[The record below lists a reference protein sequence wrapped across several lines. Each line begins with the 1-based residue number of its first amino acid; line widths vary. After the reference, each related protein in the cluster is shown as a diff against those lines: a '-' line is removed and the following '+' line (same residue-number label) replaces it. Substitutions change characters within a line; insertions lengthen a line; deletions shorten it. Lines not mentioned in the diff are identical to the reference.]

1 MDVFFST
8 LSGRLDLLTWTGL
21 GLFLV
26 LAVTLGWFVPRR
38 THERM
43 LAIST
48 EAHEKAIQVQAT
60 SYEKALEVQAAS
72 YDIVIKGLSERNAD
86 VVADKVENREGRKA
100 WEAAATE
107 LLAQNKTMLDQNTTT
122 VHALEGIR
130 ESLDGLVSRDV
141 SQ

>member
-38 THERM
+38 THDRM
-43 LAIST
+43 I
-48 EAHEKAIQVQAT
+48 AIQAEASERALKIQAE
-60 SYEKALEVQAAS
+60 SYQ
-72 YDIVIKGLSERNAD
+72 IVIDGLTQRNTE
-86 VVADKVENREGRKA
+86 VVADKVEHREGSKA

-107 LLAQNKTMLDQNTTT
+107 LLAQNKTMLEQNTTT
-122 VHALEGIR
+122 VHALEGLR
-130 ESLDGLVSRDV
+130 ESLVELAGKDV
-141 SQ
+141 TQ